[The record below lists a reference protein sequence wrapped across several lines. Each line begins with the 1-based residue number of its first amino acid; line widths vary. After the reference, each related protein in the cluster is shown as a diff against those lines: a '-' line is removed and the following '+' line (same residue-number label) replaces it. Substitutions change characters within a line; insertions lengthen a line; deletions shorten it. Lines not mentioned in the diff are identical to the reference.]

1 MMLRNVNDQIEVFY
15 RISDDNINEWSVCE
29 TRHEKD
35 IRPCVKQI
43 DTVAGEW
50 PTQTNYLYTTF
61 NGVQYDVE
69 FNMKN
74 AVMVLGSGVYRIGS
88 SVEFD
93 SSCVGCIR
101 ELKSLFSTVFVV
113 PKKNI
118 FISIGGYHAK
128 AEMLKS
134 VEILQHLGYEL
145 YGSKG
150 TADYFKM
157 NKINVKPVDWPFEE
171 GSSDEKMASG
181 SRSVVEF
188 LENKEFHLVI
198 NLPIRGSGAYRV
210 SAFRTRRMA
219 VDNGIPL
226 ITDIKCVHLVKIPF
240 SFQTIFRYLSIHL
253 INVV

>member
-1 MMLRNVNDQIEVFY
+1 MSLSRAQMKIFGTSPNDIDNAEDRFKFSRKLELLKISQPQWKKSENMEDAKSFCAQVGYPCLIRPSYVLSGAAMNVAHNAEDLEVFLKQAA
-15 RISDDNINEWSVCE
+15 VVA
-29 TRHEKD
+29 KD
-35 IRPCVKQI
+35 HPV
-43 DTVAGEW
+43 
-50 PTQTNYLYTTF
+50 
-61 NGVQYDVE
+61 
-69 FNMKN
+69 
-74 AVMVLGSGVYRIGS
+74 
-88 SVEFD
+88 
-93 SSCVGCIR
+93 
-101 ELKSLFSTVFVV
+101 SLFSTVFVV

>member
-101 ELKSLFSTVFVV
+101 ELK
-113 PKKNI
+113 
-118 FISIGGYHAK
+118 A
-128 AEMLKS
+128 
-134 VEILQHLGYEL
+134 LGYTTITINCNPETVSTDYNICDRL
-145 YGSKG
+145 Y
-150 TADYFKM
+150 
-157 NKINVKPVDWPFEE
+157 FEE
-171 GSSDEKMASG
+171 ISFETVID
-181 SRSVVEF
+181 VYN
-188 LENKEFHLVI
+188 LENPK
-198 NLPIRGSGAYRV
+198 
-210 SAFRTRRMA
+210 
-219 VDNGIPL
+219 
-226 ITDIKCVHLVKIPF
+226 
-240 SFQTIFRYLSIHL
+240 
-253 INVV
+253 